1 MCKKYIIYRAFK
13 IIKMEFSTNFIMYL
27 IEYLCIENY
36 SIIIP
41 GFIHD
46 MNLIRYELQLIKNED
61 F

>member
-1 MCKKYIIYRAFK
+1 MCKKHIIYRAFK
-13 IIKMEFSTNFIMYL
+13 IIEMEFPTNFIIFL

-36 SIIIP
+36 SIFIP

-46 MNLIRYELQLIKNED
+46 MNLIRYQLQLIKNKD